1 MCAYQGTGV
10 VPASVFPRYTVEP
23 NLSLCLWPD
32 EKKQRLERAC
42 IAERK
47 RLARFESRVEVK
59 GEARERIEID

>member
-1 MCAYQGTGV
+1 M
-10 VPASVFPRYTVEP
+10 PASVFPRYTVEP

-47 RLARFESRVEVK
+47 RLARFESR
-59 GEARERIEID
+59 GEAKGRSSGAK

>member
-1 MCAYQGTGV
+1 M
-10 VPASVFPRYTVEP
+10 PASVFPRYTVEP

-47 RLARFESRVEVK
+47 LLARFESRVEVK
-59 GEARERIEID
+59 GRSSGAN